1 MVDAA
6 DLKFATRKGVG
17 VRVPSWA
24 PAAYP
29 ESRPLPNSRPLRLNS
44 QPCRTV
50 RARARGGSES
60 RRRSAASAPK

>member
-24 PAAYP
+24 
-29 ESRPLPNSRPLRLNS
+29 LPKLSLATDTS
-44 QPCRTV
+44 V
-50 RARARGGSES
+50 
-60 RRRSAASAPK
+60 

>member
-24 PAAYP
+24 PHP
-29 ESRPLPNSRPLRLNS
+29 PCPTFDNPLRLVVKS
-44 QPCRTV
+44 PQWW
-50 RARARGGSES
+50 
-60 RRRSAASAPK
+60 